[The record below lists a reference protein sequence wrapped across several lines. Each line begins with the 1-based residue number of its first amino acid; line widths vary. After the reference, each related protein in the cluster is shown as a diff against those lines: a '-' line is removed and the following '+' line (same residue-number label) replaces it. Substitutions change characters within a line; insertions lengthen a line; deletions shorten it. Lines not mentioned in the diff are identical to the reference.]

1 MRTVITRVT
10 RAELTIEGRLHAK
23 IGKGFLV
30 LVGITGED
38 TEKEAT
44 YLAEKCVGLRVFE
57 DENGKM
63 NRALADVGGEILAD
77 SNFTLYA
84 NCAHGRRP
92 DFLAAAK
99 PDHAVPIYEFF
110 LSELRR
116 LGAPLQ
122 SGVFGADM
130 QIDHV
135 NDGPVTILMDT
146 AEMMKKE
153 RKAEK

>member
-63 NRALADVGGEILAD
+63 NRALADVGGEIIAV

>member
-10 RAELTIEGRLHAK
+10 RAKLTIEGRLHAK

-63 NRALADVGGEILAD
+63 NRALADVGGEILAV

-116 LGAPLQ
+116 LGVPLQ

>member
-63 NRALADVGGEILAD
+63 NRALADVGGEIIAV

-116 LGAPLQ
+116 LGVPLQ

>member
-63 NRALADVGGEILAD
+63 NRALADVGGEILAV

>member
-63 NRALADVGGEILAD
+63 NRALADVGGEILAV

-116 LGAPLQ
+116 LGVPLQ